1 VRVGEV
7 VGSYRITGK
16 LGSGGM
22 GAVYLAKHT
31 LIGREAAIKV
41 LLPELCGD
49 ESIVARFFNE
59 ARTTTAIKHPG
70 IVEIYDFG
78 YARDGSAYLVME
90 RLEGEPLGARLK
102 RVGRIPVDQALSIAR
117 QISGA
122 LMAAHRIGVVHRD
135 LKPDNVY
142 IVSDSEVQGGER
154 AKILDFGIAKLRD
167 KGESF
172 SAFQT
177 QEGTVMG
184 APTYMAPEQV
194 AGADKVDH
202 RADQYSVGCILFEMI
217 CGRPPFEGRAYGEV
231 MAKQVR
237 EPPPWPS
244 SIEPSVTPEVD
255 ALVLKMLEKRPEAR
269 FSDAYDLL
277 QRLHELGGLPPPSFA
292 GPLIVPPPPP
302 TPEEVGSPF
311 ESHQALDPV
320 DGLPLNITRSQVV
333 SSARLTLALGPR
345 SKGSQPPPI
354 PPLPASKRT
363 PPPPPGQRAKVEL
376 ADTMPSPVPKALS
389 DAAGNGALS
398 SSPPPPMFST
408 PPSTMPPTMPK
419 AIAPPPL
426 EPPRRQTPS
435 SAPPLSPLPSP
446 MPDYGPP
453 PLFQQPPLSPVPGPY
468 MPDGPPYM
476 QGGPPPHMQ
485 GGPPQMM
492 RHGVPPI
499 SSNAP
504 TLYDQPRP
512 PPLDLGPRPPER
524 EPSTLSSAAG
534 APMMMQPVAARRSGK
549 LGALVVGIAIA
560 AGGASAYFIATSDDL
575 GGGDE
580 EGGDKVASSETGDK
594 QEAAT
599 TQPKVDE
606 AATQTPGA
614 TAAADAAPSGSGAQ
628 PPGGQTAPPGGDKV
642 PPGGETAPPGGQTAP
657 PGGDKVPPGGDKVPP
672 GGDKVSPPPDPKG
685 AGGSGEDAETN
696 RRPAAL
702 VTLQIDSLPR
712 GAQVIRK
719 GDNVRLGETPF
730 TYQTEPQAGSVTF
743 VLRHKGYRDEVV
755 TVPANRSVD
764 RKVPLTRSAGPDRA
778 PSIHDP

>member
-1 VRVGEV
+1 MRVGEV

-102 RVGRIPVDQALSIAR
+102 RVGKIPLEQSLSIAR

-142 IVSDSEVQGGER
+142 IVSDPEVPGGER

-167 KGESF
+167 KGDSF

-202 RADQYSVGCILFEMI
+202 RADQYSVGCILFEML

-237 EPPPWPS
+237 EPPPRPS

-255 ALVLKMLEKRPEAR
+255 ALVLKMLEKQPDRR
-269 FSDAYDLL
+269 FADAYDLL
-277 QRLHELGGLPPPSFA
+277 QRLHELSGLPPPSFA

-302 TPEEVGSPF
+302 TAEEVGSPF
-311 ESHQALDPV
+311 ESHQSLDPV
-320 DGLPLNITRSQVV
+320 DGGSLNITRSAVV

-345 SKGSQPPPI
+345 SRGSQPPPI
-354 PPLPASKRT
+354 PPITPAGARKP
-363 PPPPPGQRAKVEL
+363 PPPPPGSRAKVEL
-376 ADTMPSPVPKALS
+376 ADTLASPVPGPAEPPVPPSGSPSPVP
-389 DAAGNGALS
+389 AGAPVLFGG
-398 SSPPPPMFST
+398 
-408 PPSTMPPTMPK
+408 PSGMPPTMPK
-419 AIAPPPL
+419 AVAPPPL
-426 EPPRRQTPS
+426 SP
-435 SAPPLSPLPSP
+435 SPLPMSP
-446 MPDYGPP
+446 PPSLSPSPSPVFRQPPPSSGPRPAPP
-453 PLFQQPPLSPVPGPY
+453 PLAR
-468 MPDGPPYM
+468 
-476 QGGPPPHMQ
+476 HM
-485 GGPPQMM
+485 
-492 RHGVPPI
+492 VPPI
-499 SSNAP
+499 PADAP
-504 TLYDQPRP
+504 TMYDQPRP
-512 PPLDLGPRPPER
+512 PPLDLSARPPER
-524 EPSTLSSAAG
+524 EPSTLSAAAG
-534 APMMMQPVAARRSGK
+534 APMMMQPVAPRRSGK

-575 GGGDE
+575 GGDTAGEE
-580 EGGDKVASSETGDK
+580 EGLGEPAGK
-594 QEAAT
+594 QAAAAPPVQPKPEEAAAPVPT
-599 TQPKVDE
+599 
-606 AATQTPGA
+606 AAPLP
-614 TAAADAAPSGSGAQ
+614 AADAAP
-628 PPGGQTAPPGGDKV
+628 PPRPDEKAAPETPAE
-642 PPGGETAPPGGQTAP
+642 PPA
-657 PGGDKVPPGGDKVPP
+657 
-672 GGDKVSPPPDPKG
+672 
-685 AGGSGEDAETN
+685 EDEETN

-764 RKVPLTRSAGPDRA
+764 RKVPLTRSSGPDRA

>member
-1 VRVGEV
+1 MAVRVGEV

-237 EPPPWPS
+237 EPPPRPS
-244 SIEPSVTPEVD
+244 SIEPSVPPEID
-255 ALVLKMLEKRPEAR
+255 ALILKMLEKRPEAR
-269 FSDAYDLL
+269 FTDAYDLL

-376 ADTMPSPVPKALS
+376 ADTMPSPVPKPLS
-389 DAAGNGALS
+389 DAAAGNGALS
-398 SSPPPPMFST
+398 SVPPLFNA
-408 PPSTMPPTMPK
+408 PPSTMPPTMPR

-446 MPDYGPP
+446 MPEYAPPDYAQPP
-453 PLFQQPPLSPVPGPY
+453 VFQQPPLSPVPG
-468 MPDGPPYM
+468 PYM

-485 GGPPQMM
+485 GGPPHMM

-504 TLYDQPRP
+504 TMYDAPRP
-512 PPLDLGPRPPER
+512 PPLDLGPRPAER

-534 APMMMQPVAARRSGK
+534 APMMMQPVAARRSGR

-580 EGGDKVASSETGDK
+580 EEGDKVASSETGDK
-594 QEAAT
+594 QGAASIQP

-606 AATQTPGA
+606 AAVQTPGA
-614 TAAADAAPSGSGAQ
+614 TAAADAAPSGSGVQ
-628 PPGGQTAPPGGDKV
+628 PPGGETAPPGGDKV
-642 PPGGETAPPGGQTAP
+642 PPGGETAPPGG
-657 PGGDKVPPGGDKVPP
+657 
-672 GGDKVSPPPDPKG
+672 DKVSTPPDPKG
-685 AGGSGEDAETN
+685 TVGPRGEDAETN

>member
-90 RLEGEPLGARLK
+90 RLEGEPLGSRLK
-102 RVGRIPVDQALSIAR
+102 RVGRLPIEQALSIAR
-117 QISGA
+117 QMCGA

-142 IVSDSEVQGGER
+142 IVQDPEVPGGER

-167 KGESF
+167 KGDSF

-217 CGRPPFEGRAYGEV
+217 CGRPPFDGRAYGEV

-237 EPPPWPS
+237 EPPPRPS
-244 SIEPSVTPEVD
+244 SIDPSIRPDID
-255 ALVLKMLEKRPEAR
+255 ALLLKMLEKRPDAR
-269 FSDAYDLL
+269 FADAYDLL
-277 QRLHELGGLPPPSFA
+277 QRLHELSGLPPPSFA
-292 GPLIVPPPPP
+292 GPLMVPPPPP
-302 TPEEVGSPF
+302 SAEEIGSPF
-311 ESHQALDPV
+311 ESQASADPV
-320 DGLPLNITRSQVV
+320 EGNLNITRSAVV
-333 SSARLTLALGPR
+333 SSARLTLALGPKSR
-345 SKGSQPPPI
+345 PSQPPPL
-354 PPLPASKRT
+354 PPLQPAAGKKPST
-363 PPPPPGQRAKVEL
+363 PPPPPHARPDAL
-376 ADTMPSPVPKALS
+376 ADTMPSPAPHAAPPAMFSVPSILPPTVAKAVQ
-389 DAAGNGALS
+389 
-398 SSPPPPMFST
+398 SPPPP
-408 PPSTMPPTMPK
+408 
-419 AIAPPPL
+419 
-426 EPPRRQTPS
+426 
-435 SAPPLSPLPSP
+435 PSP
-446 MPDYGPP
+446 MPPTPVMGP
-453 PLFQQPPLSPVPGPY
+453 SG
-468 MPDGPPYM
+468 M
-476 QGGPPPHMQ
+476 
-485 GGPPQMM
+485 
-492 RHGVPPI
+492 VPPI
-499 SSNAP
+499 SSDAP
-504 TLYDQPRP
+504 TMYDQPRP
-512 PPLDLGPRPPER
+512 PPIDFAFRPPPPPER

-534 APMMMQPVAARRSGK
+534 APMMLQQVAPRRSGK

-575 GGGDE
+575 ADGGGGD
-580 EGGDKVASSETGDK
+580 
-594 QEAAT
+594 
-599 TQPKVDE
+599 QPKV
-606 AATQTPGA
+606 AASQPATPAAAPVVQPKVEETQPRALPG
-614 TAAADAAPSGSGAQ
+614 AAADAAPATTPGALAAGDVPESGKPAKEGAQ
-628 PPGGQTAPPGGDKV
+628 
-642 PPGGETAPPGGQTAP
+642 E
-657 PGGDKVPPGGDKVPP
+657 
-672 GGDKVSPPPDPKG
+672 PDV
-685 AGGSGEDAETN
+685 ETN

-702 VTLQIDSLPR
+702 VTLHIDSLPR

-719 GDNVRLGETPF
+719 ADNVRLGETPF
-730 TYQTEPQAGSVTF
+730 TYQTEPQGGSVTF

-764 RKVPLTRSAGPDRA
+764 RKVPLTRSNGPDRA

>member
-1 VRVGEV
+1 MRVGEV

-102 RVGRIPVDQALSIAR
+102 RVRKIPVDQALSIAR
-117 QISGA
+117 QMTGA

-142 IVSDSEVQGGER
+142 IVADPEVAGGER

-167 KGESF
+167 KGDSF

-194 AGADKVDH
+194 AGAERVDH

-237 EPPPWPS
+237 EPPPRPS
-244 SIEPSVTPEVD
+244 SIDPSVPAEID
-255 ALVLKMLEKRPEAR
+255 ALILKMLEKRPEGR
-269 FSDAYDLL
+269 FTDAYDLL

-292 GPLIVPPPPP
+292 GPLMVPPPPP
-302 TPEEVGSPF
+302 TTEELGSPF
-311 ESHQALDPV
+311 ESHQSLDPV
-320 DGLPLNITRSQVV
+320 DGGALNITRSAVV
-333 SSARLTLALGPR
+333 SSARLTVALGPR

-354 PPLPASKRT
+354 PPPLPASQKK
-363 PPPPPGQRAKVEL
+363 PPPPPGSRERVGL
-376 ADTMPSPVPKALS
+376 ADTMPSPVPSSVPASLDVS
-389 DAAGNGALS
+389 GA
-398 SSPPPPMFST
+398 PPMLFAGPT
-408 PPSTMPPTMPK
+408 TMPPTLPK
-419 AIAPPPL
+419 AVPSPPM
-426 EPPRRQTPS
+426 S
-435 SAPPLSPLPSP
+435 PSP
-446 MPDYGPP
+446 MPMP
-453 PLFQQPPLSPVPGPY
+453 PLPPMGPSSPQSMGHPA
-468 MPDGPPYM
+468 
-476 QGGPPPHMQ
+476 
-485 GGPPQMM
+485 
-492 RHGVPPI
+492 VPPI
-499 SSNAP
+499 PADAP
-504 TLYDQPRP
+504 TMYDQPRP
-512 PPLDLGPRPPER
+512 PPFDLSPRPPER
-524 EPSTLSSAAG
+524 EPSTLSAAAG
-534 APMMMQPVAARRSGK
+534 APMMLQQVAPRRSGK
-549 LGALVVGIAIA
+549 LGALVVAIAIA

-575 GGGDE
+575 GDS
-580 EGGDKVASSETGDK
+580 EGGSEDGPAAG
-594 QEAAT
+594 EAAGKPAASLSAQGKVEEST
-599 TQPKVDE
+599 TPQPSAQAGDPKATGTPGDAKG
-606 AATQTPGA
+606 AATEGDPPGGATVPGELPGGASAAGDPPGGATTPATTPGA
-614 TAAADAAPSGSGAQ
+614 AGAQ
-628 PPGGQTAPPGGDKV
+628 P
-642 PPGGETAPPGGQTAP
+642 
-657 PGGDKVPPGGDKVPP
+657 
-672 GGDKVSPPPDPKG
+672 
-685 AGGSGEDAETN
+685 GEDVETN

-764 RKVPLTRSAGPDRA
+764 RKVPLTRSSGPDRA
-778 PSIHDP
+778 PSIHDQ

>member
-1 VRVGEV
+1 MRVGEV

-102 RVGRIPVDQALSIAR
+102 RVGKLPIDQALSIAR
-117 QISGA
+117 QMCGA

-142 IVSDSEVQGGER
+142 IVSDPEVPGGER

-217 CGRPPFEGRAYGEV
+217 CGRPPFDGRAYGEV

-237 EPPPWPS
+237 EPPPRPS
-244 SIEPSVTPEVD
+244 SIDPSIPPD
-255 ALVLKMLEKRPEAR
+255 IDHLLLKMLEKQPDRR
-269 FSDAYDLL
+269 FADAYDLL
-277 QRLHELGGLPPPSFA
+277 QRLHEMGGLPPPSFA

-302 TPEEVGSPF
+302 TPDEVGSPF
-311 ESHQALDPV
+311 ESHQSLDPV
-320 DGLPLNITRSQVV
+320 DGGPLNITRSQVV

-345 SKGSQPPPI
+345 SRGSQPPPL
-354 PPLPASKRT
+354 PPSIAAGGKKVTT
-363 PPPPPGQRAKVEL
+363 PPPPPGSRARVEL
-376 ADTMPSPVPKALS
+376 ADTLASPVPKAAPDPMPS
-389 DAAGNGALS
+389 GIMTS
-398 SSPPPPMFST
+398 SPHPSPPPSAMPQ
-408 PPSTMPPTMPK
+408 TMPPTMPPTIPK
-419 AIAPPPL
+419 AMASPPPYENAPVTTRQLPPRPMPPMPPPPSMSSPPPSMAPSPSPVFMPPPPTSGPMPAPPPIGRHMV
-426 EPPRRQTPS
+426 P
-435 SAPPLSPLPSP
+435 
-446 MPDYGPP
+446 
-453 PLFQQPPLSPVPGPY
+453 PVPY
-468 MPDGPPYM
+468 D
-476 QGGPPPHMQ
+476 
-485 GGPPQMM
+485 
-492 RHGVPPI
+492 
-499 SSNAP
+499 AP
-504 TLYDQPRP
+504 TMYDQPRP
-512 PPLDLGPRPPER
+512 PPFDFPPRPPER

-534 APMMMQPVAARRSGK
+534 APMMMHPVAPRRSGK

-575 GGGDE
+575 GGGAE
-580 EGGDKVASSETGDK
+580 EGETMAAGDPAGGKAG
-594 QEAAT
+594 AAT
-599 TQPKVDE
+599 
-606 AATQTPGA
+606 A
-614 TAAADAAPSGSGAQ
+614 TAADPKEVAPGTSPPPAQDAAPAAAGAT
-628 PPGGQTAPPGGDKV
+628 PPDDKA
-642 PPGGETAPPGGQTAP
+642 GTGTGETAE
-657 PGGDKVPPGGDKVPP
+657 
-672 GGDKVSPPPDPKG
+672 
-685 AGGSGEDAETN
+685 AGKGSGEVAEAGKGSGETAAPGGKGSGETAAPGGKGSGESAGEDVETN

-719 GDNVRLGETPF
+719 ADNVRLGETPF
-730 TYQTEPQAGSVTF
+730 TYQTEPQGGSVTF

-764 RKVPLTRSAGPDRA
+764 RKVPLTRSSGPDRA